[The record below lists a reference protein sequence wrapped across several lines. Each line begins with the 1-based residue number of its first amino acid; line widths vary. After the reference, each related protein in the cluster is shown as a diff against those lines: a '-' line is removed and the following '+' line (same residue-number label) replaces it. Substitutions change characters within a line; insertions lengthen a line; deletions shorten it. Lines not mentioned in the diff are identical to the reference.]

1 MNAYE
6 LAELRKELE
15 PKGITVKLMPNDDH
29 ITYELT
35 GPKGHAI
42 MGRSADGQYYARWKK
57 FGRIAQGGQLP
68 VPYEQCLKSVLDEIS

>member
-1 MNAYE
+1 MNAFH

-15 PKGITVKLMPNDDH
+15 PKGITVNLLPNSDH

-35 GPKGHAI
+35 GPGGQAI
-42 MGRSADGQYYARWKK
+42 MGRSADGQYYARWRK

-68 VPYEQCLKSVLDEIS
+68 VPYEQCLNSVLDEIA